1 MIFVNLTT
9 LKTSLNFSLSVF
21 SKLNFRMDLFLE
33 YLEFLL
39 DSSLLLLDLRS
50 ILCDFLLKLFD
61 LNKFVLIFITKVFQK
76 FLKSVDFIFYR
87 LLFWYQIKFLLS
99 FGVDILIE
107 GITIWKNLIINWSFF
122 FLFLFKF
129 LKLLFWRLL

>member
-9 LKTSLNFSLSVF
+9 LKTSLNFILPVF

-61 LNKFVLIFITKVFQK
+61 LNKFVLIFIAKVFQE
-76 FLKSVDFIFYR
+76 FLKSVDLIFYG

-122 FLFLFKF
+122 FLFFFKF